1 MKRLAMIVVILAL
14 AGCSSKAKP
23 SANGTPSTSG
33 SASPR
38 ATASTPRSSRPQPEG
53 SGTSAAP
60 GAAASTRSTS
70 KTTVGSAVVPAP
82 GTYHYSQSG
91 GVQAGPFSF
100 NADPKGTLA
109 IGAPVTDGD
118 AKREQQERVYSSSWS
133 QQQVLLF
140 RSSGVF
146 LKSIISRFGSGAFV
160 QEDTCTPSHPVK
172 AIALPF
178 VVGNS
183 WSDQATCSGRNVTIR
198 GKVLRTETRTI
209 GGARVPTDVVNI
221 VTHQSGGGYD
231 ITVNLTMWIAPAY
244 GLSVHATQSGSGSA
258 QGSPFSE
265 NLTEDLDR
273 LTPDP

>member
-1 MKRLAMIVVILAL
+1 MKRLAIILVILAL

-23 SANGTPSTSG
+23 SANATSSQSGAVTPSGTASAPRSSSPQPDGSSTSG
-33 SASPR
+33 
-38 ATASTPRSSRPQPEG
+38 
-53 SGTSAAP
+53 AP
-60 GAAASTRSTS
+60 SVAASTHSSS
-70 KTTVGSAVVPAP
+70 KTTVGSAVVPAA

-100 NADPKGTLA
+100 SADPKGTLA

-183 WSDQATCSGRNVTIR
+183 WSDQATCSGRSVTIK
-198 GKVLRTETRTI
+198 GKVLRTETRTV
-209 GGARVPTDVVNI
+209 GGTRVATDVVNI
-221 VTHQSGGGYD
+221 VTHQSGSGYD

-258 QGSPFSE
+258 KGSPFSE
-265 NLTEDLDR
+265 NLTEDLNR